1 MNLVLISNVL
11 LACTYYL
18 DGIKTFKSWRQS
30 AIHTTCRVHPQKLWK
45 PNLKPGLGITR
56 SVTIF
61 LCYRNHPSVI
71 SIFSNFNLIF
81 RQCRWELW
89 GDFGHQS
96 NFESLRKSRMETAR
110 NLSFIVWNGRGIFSF
125 WRTNLCYEVWVM
137 DIWWISGT
145 YLCNKKLGSWFSTI
159 CVCISFCKVLVGISR
174 NFSN

>member
-1 MNLVLISNVL
+1 MCITVHILLIL
-11 LACTYYL
+11 LSKMPPYVHLELLMPICLKWFTLYVHSAWL
-18 DGIKTFKSWRQS
+18 FIKH
-30 AIHTTCRVHPQKLWK
+30 IRVYFY
-45 PNLKPGLGITR
+45 
-56 SVTIF
+56 V
-61 LCYRNHPSVI
+61 CYRKPSVI